1 MKMTALKMKKKLE
14 DRLQDPAWRTS
25 YDRDK
30 SKFRVEWQD
39 TKEGVTL
46 ALPNIIA
53 KYETRGEKAL
63 DELEQH
69 VKEALRVMHDE
80 QHLEGNEQHV
90 FPVIRATSFPS
101 ETKAGLKMVYSEHTA
116 ETRIYYALDLGK
128 SYRLIDEQ
136 MMEEQGWTIERLREI
151 SAFNARSLST
161 ELKEDRV
168 AENSFYF
175 IATQDGYDASRILNE
190 SLLEE
195 FRANAKGDVLV
206 AVPHQDVLILADIEN
221 KTGYDILAQITMKYF
236 AEGRVPITSLPFIY
250 EDKKLEP
257 VFIMAR
263 NRPESAKGEE
273 K

>member
-69 VKEALRVMHDE
+69 VKEALRVMHEE

-101 ETKAGLKMVYSEHTA
+101 KTKAGLKMVYSEHTA

-136 MMEEQGWTIERLREI
+136 MMEEQDWTIERLREI
-151 SAFNARSLST
+151 AAFNARSLSA

-168 AENSFYF
+168 ADNSFYF

-190 SLLEE
+190 SLLEG

-221 KTGYDILAQITMKYF
+221 KTGYDILAQVTMKYF

>member
-1 MKMTALKMKKKLE
+1 
-14 DRLQDPAWRTS
+14 
-25 YDRDK
+25 
-30 SKFRVEWQD
+30 
-39 TKEGVTL
+39 
-46 ALPNIIA
+46 
-53 KYETRGEKAL
+53 
-63 DELEQH
+63 
-69 VKEALRVMHDE
+69 
-80 QHLEGNEQHV
+80 
-90 FPVIRATSFPS
+90 
-101 ETKAGLKMVYSEHTA
+101 MVYSEHTA

-151 SAFNARSLST
+151 AAFNARSLST

-168 AENSFYF
+168 AGNSFYF

-190 SLLEE
+190 SLLEG

-221 KTGYDILAQITMKYF
+221 KTGYDILAQVTMKYF

-250 EDKKLEP
+250 EEKKLEP